1 MNRPQGPRTHR
12 RLRQISQHITWF
24 LGTRFPKALPFVFV
38 VGYPKSGT
46 TWVSQLVA
54 DYLRLSFPQYSILP
68 IGCEAVVQGHQ
79 RVWKRYPRG
88 VYVLRDGRDVLTSHY
103 FWFVRFIAEGNHPPL
118 KRLQRRHLP
127 GLVNKANVHAN
138 ITRFVERQMKRPD
151 SVRVRWSEHVR
162 SYFEVDNPNM
172 VLARYEDF
180 LRDGSSALAAVVS
193 HLTGEEAEPDRVEA
207 TLQKYAFRRVT
218 GRRRGEEDRSST
230 KRKGQQGDWVNHFT
244 VEAAE
249 IFDRYCGDMLIKTG
263 YEPDHSWVQSFRAGA
278 GRPRSEEVMQP
289 ADGAA

>member
-1 MNRPQGPRTHR
+1 
-12 RLRQISQHITWF
+12 
-24 LGTRFPKALPFVFV
+24 
-38 VGYPKSGT
+38 
-46 TWVSQLVA
+46 VA